1 MPQPHTSLVPSLLR
15 LEYLFLFGPKQIKT
29 LVSKK
34 TLSASVRRSKNGRF
48 WHASK
53 SLPLPLPKTPFKTS
67 VVVEDF

>member
-34 TLSASVRRSKNGRF
+34 TLSASVRRSKNGHF
-48 WHASK
+48 WNYAGVNT
-53 SLPLPLPKTPFKTS
+53 L
-67 VVVEDF
+67 